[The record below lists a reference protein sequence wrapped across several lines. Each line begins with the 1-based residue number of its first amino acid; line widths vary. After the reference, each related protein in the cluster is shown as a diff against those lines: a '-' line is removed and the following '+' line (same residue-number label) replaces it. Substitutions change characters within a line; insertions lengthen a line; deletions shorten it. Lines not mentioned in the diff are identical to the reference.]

1 MDSFW
6 DNLIGHF
13 KTKSAWVF
21 MPALLVFI
29 GVILI
34 GSSIHVQVPP
44 EDFIYALIGAGVLA
58 LGLVWRGIRRARARR
73 GNRFRREELS
83 RDEMNK
89 ARSKLVHRNK
99 LKI

>member
-21 MPALLVFI
+21 MPALLLVIGFI
-29 GVILI
+29 IV
-34 GSSIHVQVPP
+34 GSCIPDQVPP
-44 EDFIYALIGAGVLA
+44 EYFIYALTGAGVLA
-58 LGLVWRGIRRARARR
+58 LALVWRGIRRARAQRR
-73 GNRFRREELS
+73 NKFRREELS